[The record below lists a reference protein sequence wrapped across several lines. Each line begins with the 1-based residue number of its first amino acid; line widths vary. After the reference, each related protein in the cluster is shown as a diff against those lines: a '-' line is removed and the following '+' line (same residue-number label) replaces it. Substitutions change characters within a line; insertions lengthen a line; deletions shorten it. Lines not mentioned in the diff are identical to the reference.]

1 MHDPPND
8 LSNWLKVIAVSVHAI
23 EALGGGERRYS
34 SCSSLTWVLGGV
46 WSALRPGRALALGK
60 GHPGTH
66 WTRGWVGPKAS
77 LDTEARGNILS
88 LCEPRSPSRSARS
101 QLLYRLSYPGSLQLV
116 PKVIFSSSK
125 SARS

>member
-8 LSNWLKVIAVSVHAI
+8 LSNWLKAIAFSVHAM
-23 EALGGGERRYS
+23 EALGGGRRYS
-34 SCSSLTWVLGGV
+34 SCSSLTWVLGGGV
-46 WSALRPGRALALGK
+46 WSASRPGCALALGK

-77 LDTEARGNILS
+77 LDPEARGNILS
-88 LCEPRSPSRSARS
+88 LCEPRSPSRPARS
-101 QLLYRLSYPGSLQLV
+101 QSLYRLSYPGSLQLV